1 MVTYDVTMNKA
12 KTTVELFNDI
22 SFKKNTCITLLNVST
37 PNIKESNLNITK
49 LAIILIVTFYG

>member
-12 KTTVELFNDI
+12 KTTVELFKDI